1 MKNER
6 STTVYDKYFCFN
18 VFSDMSLEI
27 NETESKN
34 NLIMPAR
41 KAVRM
46 SMETSPALISLIINS
61 SNEHFDIIE
70 EVPQPNSIFVFLTV
84 QSWIQAKGI
93 FKIN

>member
-18 VFSDMSLEI
+18 AFADMSLEI

-34 NLIMPAR
+34 NLIVPAR

-46 SMETSPALISLIINS
+46 SMETSPALISLIIKS
-61 SNEHFDIIE
+61 SNEHVDIIE
-70 EVPQPNSIFVFLTV
+70 EVPQPNSIFVFLAV
-84 QSWIQAKGI
+84 QSWIKAKGI

>member
-18 VFSDMSLEI
+18 VFSYMSLEI

-34 NLIMPAR
+34 NLIVPAR
-41 KAVRM
+41 KTVRM
-46 SMETSPALISLIINS
+46 SMETSPALISLIIKS
-61 SNEHFDIIE
+61 SNEHVDIIE
-70 EVPQPNSIFVFLTV
+70 EVPKPNSIFVFLTV
-84 QSWIQAKGI
+84 QSWIKAKGI

>member
-34 NLIMPAR
+34 NLIVPAR

-46 SMETSPALISLIINS
+46 SMETSPALISLIIKS
-61 SNEHFDIIE
+61 SNEHVDIIE
-70 EVPQPNSIFVFLTV
+70 EVPKPNSIFVFLTV
-84 QSWIQAKGI
+84 QSWIKAKGI

>member
-6 STTVYDKYFCFN
+6 NTTVYDKYFCFN

-34 NLIMPAR
+34 NLIMCAR

-46 SMETSPALISLIINS
+46 SMETSPALISLIIKS
-61 SNEHFDIIE
+61 SNEHVDIIE

-84 QSWIQAKGI
+84 QSWIKAKGI

>member
-34 NLIMPAR
+34 NLIVPAR

-46 SMETSPALISLIINS
+46 SMETSPALISLIIKS
-61 SNEHFDIIE
+61 SNEHVDVIE
-70 EVPQPNSIFVFLTV
+70 EVPQPNSIFVFLAV
-84 QSWIQAKGI
+84 QSWIKAKGI

>member
-6 STTVYDKYFCFN
+6 NTTVYDKYFCFN

-41 KAVRM
+41 KAVRVNGNV
-46 SMETSPALISLIINS
+46 SSLN
-61 SNEHFDIIE
+61 FLDY
-70 EVPQPNSIFVFLTV
+70 QVF
-84 QSWIQAKGI
+84 K
-93 FKIN
+93 

>member
-6 STTVYDKYFCFN
+6 NTKVYDKYFCFN

-27 NETESKN
+27 NETESKD

-41 KAVRM
+41 RAVRM
-46 SMETSPALISLIINS
+46 SMETSRALISLIIKS
-61 SNEHFDIIE
+61 SNEHVDIIE
-70 EVPQPNSIFVFLTV
+70 ELPQPNSIFVFLTV
-84 QSWIQAKGI
+84 QSWIKARGI

>member
-6 STTVYDKYFCFN
+6 STTVYDKHFCFN

-46 SMETSPALISLIINS
+46 SMETSPALISLIIKS
-61 SNEHFDIIE
+61 SNEHVDIIE
-70 EVPQPNSIFVFLTV
+70 EPNSIFVFLTV
-84 QSWIQAKGI
+84 QSWIKAKGI

>member
-6 STTVYDKYFCFN
+6 STTVYDNYFCFN

-34 NLIMPAR
+34 NLIVPAR

-46 SMETSPALISLIINS
+46 SMETSPALISLIIKS
-61 SNEHFDIIE
+61 SNEHVDIIE
-70 EVPQPNSIFVFLTV
+70 EVPKPNSIFVFLTV
-84 QSWIQAKGI
+84 QSWIKAKGI

>member
-46 SMETSPALISLIINS
+46 SMETSPALISLIIKS
-61 SNEHFDIIE
+61 SNEHVDIIE
-70 EVPQPNSIFVFLTV
+70 EVPKPNSIFVFLTV
-84 QSWIQAKGI
+84 QSWIKAKGI

>member
-34 NLIMPAR
+34 NLIVPAR

-46 SMETSPALISLIINS
+46 SMETSPALISLIIKS
-61 SNEHFDIIE
+61 SNEHVDIIE
-70 EVPQPNSIFVFLTV
+70 EVPQPNSIFVFLAV
-84 QSWIQAKGI
+84 QSWIKAKGI

>member
-34 NLIMPAR
+34 NLIVPAR

-46 SMETSPALISLIINS
+46 SMETSPALISLIIKS
-61 SNEHFDIIE
+61 SNEHVDVIE

-84 QSWIQAKGI
+84 QSWIKAKGI

>member
-6 STTVYDKYFCFN
+6 STTVYDKYFCFD

-46 SMETSPALISLIINS
+46 SMETSPALISLIIKS
-61 SNEHFDIIE
+61 SNEHVDIIE
-70 EVPQPNSIFVFLTV
+70 EVPKPNSIFVFLTV
-84 QSWIQAKGI
+84 QSWIKAKGI

>member
-6 STTVYDKYFCFN
+6 NTTVYDKYFCFN

-46 SMETSPALISLIINS
+46 SMETSPALISLIIKS
-61 SNEHFDIIE
+61 SNEHVDIIE
-70 EVPQPNSIFVFLTV
+70 EVPQPNSSFVFLPV
-84 QSWIQAKGI
+84 QSWIKAKGI